1 MKKKSF
7 EFKSFIFILLAVWV
21 LSDVIL
27 TSLDPFKHSLYLAKN
42 DFEVTELEHPEKVWD
57 KVFFGS
63 SVVVASFIEEES
75 KSGYI
80 NSGVV
85 YGTVSDIYNMMKKRE
100 INIGSDLVI
109 AVNDIAFLDTLDT
122 NPTYIWHKKWYQHY
136 LFFQRDKL
144 HPVFEKGVENLA
156 NAKPIFD
163 GIKVK
168 DAKKTLSFGRLSDEE
183 LEENRIKMLER
194 FGHLTLDDCKG
205 NFEDLE
211 KLIKLCEK
219 KDIRLRA
226 IWMPWNPK
234 IEKYK
239 FVYDVMQ
246 EANRIFE
253 ENSIEVYDMTDMFSP
268 ENFYD
273 IGHMNYEVGA
283 PRFTKLVDEFLCK

>member
-7 EFKSFIFILLAVWV
+7 EFKSFIFVMLAVWI

-27 TSLDPFKHSLYLAKN
+27 TGLDPFKYSAYLTKN
-42 DFEVTELEHPEKVWD
+42 DFDVTELKHPEKVWD

-63 SVVVASFIEEES
+63 SVVVASFIEDES

-100 INIGSDLVI
+100 INIGSELVI
-109 AVNDIAFLDTLDT
+109 AVNDIAFYDGLDT

-144 HPVFEKGVENLA
+144 HPIFEKSVGNLA
-156 NAKPIFD
+156 DLKPVFD
-163 GIKVK
+163 GLKLE
-168 DAKKTLSFGRLSDEE
+168 DEEKTLSFGQLSDEE
-183 LEENRIKMLER
+183 LEKNRIKMLEQ
-194 FGHLTLDDCKG
+194 FGDLTLDDCKQ
-205 NFEDLE
+205 NFDDLE
-211 KLIKLCEK
+211 KLIKICK
-219 KDIRLRA
+219 KENIRLRA

-234 IEKYK
+234 IEKYD
-239 FVYDVMQ
+239 FVYEVM
-246 EANRIFE
+246 EKANSVFE
-253 ENSIEVYDMTDMFSP
+253 ENDIEVYDMMDMLGP
-268 ENFYD
+268 ENFHD

-283 PRFTKLVDEFLCK
+283 PRFTELVDEFLCR